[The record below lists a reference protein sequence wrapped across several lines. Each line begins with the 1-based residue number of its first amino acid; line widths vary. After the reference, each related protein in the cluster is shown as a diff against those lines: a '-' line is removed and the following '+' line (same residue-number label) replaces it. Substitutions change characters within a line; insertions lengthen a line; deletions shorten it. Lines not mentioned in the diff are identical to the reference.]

1 MTASIAMADVKRGTL
16 TLFAVACG
24 VMVANIYLC
33 QPLLAELARA
43 LGVSADRAALVA
55 VATQV
60 GYTLGILFVVPLA
73 DSSDPV
79 KLVRWMMSL
88 TIVGLL
94 GACVSPN
101 LAALMVASVCI
112 AATCVVAQVLIPL
125 ATTLAGPQYR
135 GRIVSKLSTGLI
147 MGILLSRTFSG
158 LSAQYLGS
166 WRVPFALE
174 ALLVAALLWVLPRYL
189 PKRPAG
195 KGIGY
200 WPLLK
205 SLPPLLRHRELQ
217 VSMMLSFCTFAGFSA
232 IWATLAFHLSSSAFH
247 LGPAAAGLFGLWGAP
262 GALLAP
268 YAGRLVDRR
277 GADAVNLVS
286 LLALIVCFG
295 LALSLGATS
304 LIALVIAINLLDFG
318 QQSGQVANQARLF
331 GLSAQIRGRLNT
343 LYMVV
348 TFAGGATGAFIGAKL
363 WTLAGWAG
371 VCWFLAWVVG
381 IAALIL
387 TISHLAQRDSK
398 AESAR

>member
-1 MTASIAMADVKRGTL
+1 MTVSIPLAGVKRGTL

-33 QPLLAELARA
+33 QPLLAEIARA
-43 LGVSADRAALVA
+43 LGAGEDQAGLVA

-73 DSSDPV
+73 DNSDPV
-79 KLVRWMMSL
+79 KLVRWLMSL
-88 TIVGLL
+88 TIAGLI
-94 GACVSPN
+94 AAFVSPN
-101 LAALMVASVCI
+101 LAALMLASVCI

-125 ATTLAGPQYR
+125 ATTLAGPEYR

-166 WRVPFALE
+166 WRAPFAVE
-174 ALLVAALLWVLPRYL
+174 AVLVAVLLFVLPHFI
-189 PKRPAG
+189 PGRPAKRG
-195 KGIGY
+195 MGY

-205 SLPPLLRHRELQ
+205 SLPPLLQHRELQ

-232 IWATLAFHLSSSAFH
+232 IWATLAFHLSSPAFH

-268 YAGRLVDRR
+268 YAGRLVDRW
-277 GADAVNLVS
+277 GPDAVNLVS
-286 LLALIVCFG
+286 LLALAASYA
-295 LALSLGATS
+295 LAFSMGATG
-304 LIALVIAINLLDFG
+304 LIPLVIAINLLDFG

-331 GLSAQIRGRLNT
+331 GLSAEIRGRLNT

-348 TFAGGATGAFIGAKL
+348 TFTGGATGAFVGAKL
-363 WTLAGWAG
+363 WTLAGWTG
-371 VCWFLAWVVG
+371 VCCFLAWVIA
-381 IAALIL
+381 IAAVIL
-387 TISHLAQRDSK
+387 AASHLAPPGKK
-398 AESAR
+398 AGSLN